1 MVSHDAVASDGPFQA
16 KNAASLGERR
26 RYSRDLSGPSG
37 GGSRLS
43 SGVSGA
49 GDPRLSLFLRAGF
62 LRLSAGADGSRPGMR
77 GSFNG
82 RPIVGKPK
90 GKGQGGGPSPG
101 GLVAENFHTIQTL
114 PWLYLASGIGIEP
127 SRMYVVPFLDRHAHL
142 GAHQTR
148 IR

>member
-1 MVSHDAVASDGPFQA
+1 MS
-16 KNAASLGERR
+16 
-26 RYSRDLSGPSG
+26 
-37 GGSRLS
+37 
-43 SGVSGA
+43 

-90 GKGQGGGPSPG
+90 GKGQAGGASPG
-101 GLVAENFHTIQTL
+101 YICLVAENFHTIQTL
-114 PWLYLASGIGIEP
+114 PWLYLASGIGIE
-127 SRMYVVPFLDRHAHL
+127 SGRMQIVPFLNGHAHL
-142 GAHQTR
+142 RPHQTR